1 VTATTFQ
8 RARKPEQ
15 IMARREAILAAAAEL
30 FDAQGPE
37 GAGLNAIAA
46 KAGFTKSNVYRYF
59 ESREAVLLSLFLD
72 EFDGL
77 ASELET
83 ALPAV
88 TPGDLEAAAA
98 VSAAAFVKRPR
109 LCQLLSILAGV
120 LERNVSEAG
129 VVALK
134 TEMLTMARRVA
145 LAVAAA
151 VPQLSVEDC
160 SWVTGVIGTFV
171 SGLWPIANPS
181 PLVDAVVSRPEFAG
195 LKPSAAQ
202 DIERMMLIL
211 LRGLVASRKDGNEPP
226 VSGWSALA
234 QE

>member
-1 VTATTFQ
+1 MTAATFQ

-15 IMARREAILAAAAEL
+15 ITARREAILAAAAEL
-30 FDAQGPE
+30 FDTEGPR
-37 GAGLNAIAA
+37 GTGLNAIAA

-72 EFDGL
+72 DFAAL
-77 ASELET
+77 TVELE
-83 ALPAV
+83 AKLPKV
-88 TPGDLEAAAA
+88 TPGDLEAIAA
-98 VSAAAFVKRPR
+98 VSAAAFVNRPR

-134 TEMLTMARRVA
+134 TEMLTLARRIA
-145 LAVAAA
+145 LAFAGAL
-151 VPQLSVEDC
+151 PELSVEDC
-160 SWVTGVIGTFV
+160 AWVTGVTGTFV

-181 PLVDAVVSRPEFAG
+181 ALVDSIVSRPEFAG
-195 LKPSAAQ
+195 LKPSAER
-202 DIERMMLIL
+202 DIERMLLVL
-211 LRGLVASRKDGNEPP
+211 LRGIVANGSDGEAQP

-234 QE
+234 RE